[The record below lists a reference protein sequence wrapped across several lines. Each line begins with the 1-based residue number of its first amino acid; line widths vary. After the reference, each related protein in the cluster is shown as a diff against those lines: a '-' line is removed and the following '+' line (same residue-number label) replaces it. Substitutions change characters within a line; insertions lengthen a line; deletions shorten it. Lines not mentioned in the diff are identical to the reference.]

1 MPKPKD
7 TKIELEGDVVEL
19 LPNANFT
26 VELEGGH
33 KVLTY
38 LCGRMRRYYISVRL
52 GDRVVVELSPY
63 DLSRG
68 RLTYVHRERRSAGA
82 STVSTR

>member
-1 MPKPKD
+1 MPKSKN
-7 TKIELEGDVVEL
+7 TRIELEGVVVDL

-26 VELEGGH
+26 VELDGGN

-38 LCGRMRRYYISVRL
+38 LCGQMRRYYISVRL

-68 RLTYVHRERRSAGA
+68 RLTRVHRERRQP
-82 STVSTR
+82 V

>member
-1 MPKPKD
+1 MAKPKD
-7 TKIELEGDVVEL
+7 TKIELEGVVVDS

-26 VELEGGH
+26 VELDGGH
-33 KVLTY
+33 KVLSY

-68 RLTYVHRERRSAGA
+68 RLTYVHRERGTPVRSAT
-82 STVSTR
+82 SSR